1 MPLTAARNMTGIENR
16 FWSMAYFEN
25 NAHVTTG
32 ALYKRYSGMEEL
44 ERRLRCFVLTDGA
57 TGNGGEAGRIPAGS
71 AGAVF
76 VCDSAIY
83 REAPA

>member
-1 MPLTAARNMTGIENR
+1 
-16 FWSMAYFEN
+16 
-25 NAHVTTG
+25 
-32 ALYKRYSGMEEL
+32 MEEL

-76 VCDSAIY
+76 VCDSVIY